1 MPPADQRDVS
11 ESRGWTEYV
20 HAAQKVTTR
29 GLYRRD
35 ARKIARERTEESSSI
50 NVPAV
55 RGGGGSSAAVLES
68 RGYFCCRVS
77 SQSGGLIARITGLA
91 RVRGCL

>member
-1 MPPADQRDVS
+1 MSPNRMDGVHASQKVPEVYIRRDV
-11 ESRGWTEYV
+11 
-20 HAAQKVTTR
+20 
-29 GLYRRD
+29 
-35 ARKIARERTEESSSI
+35 RKIARERTEERSPI
-50 NVPAV
+50 NGPQ
-55 RGGGGSSAAVLES
+55 RRQLGGSALES